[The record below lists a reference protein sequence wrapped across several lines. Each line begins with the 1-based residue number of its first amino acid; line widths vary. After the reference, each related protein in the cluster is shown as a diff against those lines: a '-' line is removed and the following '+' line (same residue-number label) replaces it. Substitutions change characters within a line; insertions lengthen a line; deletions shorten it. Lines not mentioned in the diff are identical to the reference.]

1 MMPEKEGMPQKFTD
15 LSKLIS
21 YLENE
26 KPNVRI
32 HNTSKLAPFKL
43 DWKQVSIEA
52 SPSGKPLGFWY
63 AFGTEWLKWCMSEMP
78 HWIGRYVYEV
88 EVEVSDYPTTN
99 KVLSTNPEWLQ
110 QKFGYVRD
118 NDTNKYRYS
127 AELYDFYAKIAWDE
141 LAKQVAGI
149 EFPRYNRY
157 ASERLMWYYS
167 WDVASGCVWSSSAVK
182 KITLLADLDTEET
195 RKGGR
200 KPNIQL

>member
-1 MMPEKEGMPQKFTD
+1 MSEKEDMPQKFTN

-43 DWKQVSIEA
+43 DWKQVSIET
-52 SPSGKPLGFWY
+52 SWRGKKPFGFWY
-63 AFGTEWLKWCMSEMP
+63 AFGAEWLKWCMSENP

-88 EVEVSDYPTTN
+88 EVEVSNYPTID

-118 NDTNKYRYS
+118 NDTKHLYD
-127 AELYDFYAKIAWDE
+127 AELDDFYAMIAWDE

-149 EFPRYNRY
+149 EFSRYDWDAR
-157 ASERLMWYYS
+157 ERFMWYYS

-195 RKGGR
+195 RKSGR
-200 KPNIQL
+200 KPNTQL